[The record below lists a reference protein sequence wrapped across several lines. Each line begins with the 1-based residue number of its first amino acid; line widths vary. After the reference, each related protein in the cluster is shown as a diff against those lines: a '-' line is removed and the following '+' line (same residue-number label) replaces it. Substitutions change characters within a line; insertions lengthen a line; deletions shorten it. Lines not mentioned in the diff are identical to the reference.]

1 MTKTESAVTSVAW
14 DFPPWSLIQVV
25 GTDDEESLLCTVQA
39 LKWPQHM
46 THSQCCL
53 QQLLLSVRDSS

>member
-14 DFPPWSLIQVV
+14 DFPLWSLTQVV
-25 GTDDEESLLCTVQA
+25 GTDDEERLLCPVQA
-39 LKWPQHM
+39 LKWHQHK
-46 THSQCCL
+46 THSQCRL